1 MSATATRT
9 ERRLRPEKTAIA
21 EEIRRKVEGS
31 PFLILMNPTGL
42 DSGRTT
48 DLRGRLR
55 AAGARLQ
62 VVPNR
67 IFRVALGD
75 RAAGLAPA
83 LRGPTA
89 MVVGAGDVVEVARV
103 LVQYQRELKLENVVK
118 AGAIGGR
125 VISAAEVAELAN
137 LPSRPVLLG
146 MLTGVLAAPM
156 RGLVTVLRETTAG
169 VVRVLQAMADRKAG
183 EARG

>member
-1 MSATATRT
+1 MSATATRA
-9 ERRLRPEKTAIA
+9 ERRLRPEKTAMA
-21 EEIRRKVEGS
+21 EEIRRNVEGS
-31 PFLILMNPTGL
+31 SFLILMNPAGL

-55 AAGARLQ
+55 AAGARMQ

-67 IFRVALGD
+67 MFRVALGE
-75 RAAGLAPA
+75 RAASLAPV

-103 LVQYQRELKLENVVK
+103 LVQYQREFKLENVIK
-118 AGAIGGR
+118 AGTIGDR
-125 VISAAEVAELAN
+125 LIQATEVAELAS
-137 LPSRPVLLG
+137 LPSRPVLIG
-146 MLTGVLAAPM
+146 MLAGVLAAPM

-169 VVRVLQAMADRKAG
+169 VVRVLQAIADRNAG
-183 EARG
+183 